1 MFTMFTKRCPKP
13 CLPGEGRI
21 SPCWTLE
28 LFFEAWLLNS
38 ASLKILQNLQ
48 EKGGTNCLIRWVYRK
63 IYRKATYLMG
73 KSMVS
78 RFDFPLDQSND
89 CRNLVGSSSS
99 PSLKWLA
106 LRITGAC
113 RSKSYQMDMQ
123 PWYPLSFSNF
133 GINTLKSGTPGIW
146 EVSLL
151 NSLCG
156 WLTYIY
162 STR

>member
-89 CRNLVGSSSS
+89 EKDIFLPNWCFMLWFHTWWLS
-99 PSLKWLA
+99 PLTKHL
-106 LRITGAC
+106 
-113 RSKSYQMDMQ
+113 
-123 PWYPLSFSNF
+123 LSN
-133 GINTLKSGTPGIW
+133 
-146 EVSLL
+146 
-151 NSLCG
+151 
-156 WLTYIY
+156 
-162 STR
+162 